1 MDRVLIA
8 DDDVQL
14 LTILTE
20 SLEKYKGKFEIVAAK
35 NGLEAI
41 LALQKQTFSVV
52 ITEIRM
58 PKVNGL
64 VLLGYLSKNFPDLPC
79 IIITDESSGMLKDRL
94 RKEVVYYIEKPFRI
108 PELEKA
114 ILSVL
119 DRKEKFGGKL
129 NGVSVAG
136 FMKLIERER
145 LSCLCGLSSSKQ
157 GKGYFLFNNGSLY
170 SAIHGNEKGEKAA
183 SRMLR
188 MKDATITCGH
198 LPRRRIPRSIY
209 CKIEDIEQKWQ
220 RSAGTEGPGNE
231 MHDSANNEAP
241 DNVLHKSKK
250 AK

>member
-41 LALQKQTFSVV
+41 LALQKQTFSMV

-79 IIITDESSGMLKDRL
+79 IIITDKSSGMLKDRL
-94 RKEVVYYIEKPFRI
+94 RKEVVNYIEKPFRI

-170 SAIHGNEKGEKAA
+170 SAIHGNVKGEKAA
-183 SRMLR
+183 LRMLR

-198 LPRRRIPRSIY
+198 LPRRRISRSIY

-220 RSAGTEGPGNE
+220 GPAGTEGPGNE

-241 DNVLHKSKK
+241 ENVLRKSKK

>member
-20 SLEKYKGKFEIVAAK
+20 SLEKYKDKFEIVAAK

-41 LALQKQTFSVV
+41 LALQKQTFSTV

-64 VLLGYLSKNFPDLPC
+64 VLLGYLSNNFPDLPC

-170 SAIHGNEKGEKAA
+170 NAIHGNLKGEKAA
-183 SRMLR
+183 LRMLR
-188 MKDATITCGH
+188 MKDATITYGH

-220 RSAGTEGPGNE
+220 RPAGSEGPGNE
-231 MHDSANNEAP
+231 MYDSANNEAP
-241 DNVLHKSKK
+241 ENVLRKSKK